1 MSYLYEMHIVDVS
14 SKVTKIESTLKL
26 AIAVKI
32 IFQLIRD
39 SQGSYS
45 YTNIIKHHDRHIRPK
60 ISFFAKFMTR

>member
-1 MSYLYEMHIVDVS
+1 MHITDVS

-32 IFQLIRD
+32 IFQVIRD

-60 ISFFAKFMTR
+60 IIFFAKFMTR

>member
-1 MSYLYEMHIVDVS
+1 MHIVHVS
-14 SKVTKIESTLKL
+14 SKFTKIEPALKL
-26 AIAVKI
+26 AMAVKI
-32 IFQLIRD
+32 IFQVIRD